1 MHIELEYN
9 GKTYIGKTTDER
21 VEDVAE
27 SFNDNIADMN
37 SMRMYLANGRRI
49 VIGKEVLQQGQA
61 RSTAFGNLFPSF

>member
-49 VIGKEVLQQGQA
+49 VIGKEVLQQGV
-61 RSTAFGNLFPSF
+61 FSFVE